1 MTPLP
6 DKLRYLHETVNTPD
20 TERHELG
27 IEHSTGANSTHL
39 LKTTPDTEN
48 ANYMQVIECK
58 CECHKSNL
66 QLCSMCCHHHGYIW
80 HEEHKRAI
88 SSRDTYWKERVDRA
102 FVILDT
108 NIQELVTYEERRV
121 SKESVLTCVRRIKR
135 ELDNLK

>member
-1 MTPLP
+1 MNTPEEEYQERMGSP
-6 DKLRYLHETVNTPD
+6 EMEYLQHQTDFPEQHTPD
-20 TERHELG
+20 TEWESNYDAMVEDARIYSDFPDILA
-27 IEHSTGANSTHL
+27 EHI
-39 LKTTPDTEN
+39 K
-48 ANYMQVIECK
+48 
-58 CECHKSNL
+58 
-66 QLCSMCCHHHGYIW
+66 GYVRK
-80 HEEHKRAI
+80 EI